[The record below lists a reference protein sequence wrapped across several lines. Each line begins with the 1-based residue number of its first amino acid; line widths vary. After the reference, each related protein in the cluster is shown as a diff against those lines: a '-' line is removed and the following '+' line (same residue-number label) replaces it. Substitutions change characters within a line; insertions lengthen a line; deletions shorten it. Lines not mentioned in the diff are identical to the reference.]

1 MKSLLGILSIA
12 VAFLIPAGSK
22 SQIAETPNAC
32 SGLHAGI
39 SAQIQKAE
47 SGPPAVSPYVMLTFV
62 LLNDSDAPVNSTE
75 GGWRLYIDDTE
86 LSNSESIFFDGI
98 QPLGGF
104 GILKPGESYQFGKG
118 LPVEHYF
125 PNESEHKVYWA
136 GKGFRSSTITVT
148 VTRKDTDG
156 I

>member
-1 MKSLLGILSIA
+1 MKSLLGILSIT

-86 LSNSESIFFDGI
+86 LPNSESIFFDGI

-118 LPVEHYF
+118 L
-125 PNESEHKVYWA
+125 NESEHKVYWA
-136 GKGFRSSTITVT
+136 GKGFRSPTITVT
-148 VTRKDTDG
+148 GTRKDTDDL
-156 I
+156 